1 MNNKINELLYSK
13 NNVLVIGNSIIES
26 YEDIKKNTRN
36 ENICFFYVE
45 TQKNSKDFTVKNKNV
60 FLVNEKKELS
70 KNQLEIIMGSELII
84 FDCNSFLFFDTI
96 MKLSKPYTQIAIY
109 ADLNEKLTE
118 FDFYSTIHFKNLELI
133 FV

>member
-1 MNNKINELLYSK
+1 MKNKINELLHSK

-36 ENICFFYVE
+36 ENIWFFYVG
-45 TQKNSKDFTVKNKNV
+45 TQKNSKDFAVKNNNV
-60 FLVNEKKELS
+60 IFMNEKKELS
-70 KNQLEIIMGSELII
+70 ENQLEIITGSELII
-84 FDCNSFLFFDTI
+84 FDYNSFLFFETI
-96 MKLSKPYTQIAIY
+96 IKFSKPYTQIAIY